1 MVYFLAGK
9 LGTWVSDNSLDL
21 FAEHYSDLPIKIKT
35 SLTEHKFDKS
45 F

>member
-1 MVYFLAGK
+1 M
-9 LGTWVSDNSLDL
+9 VSDNSLDL

-35 SLTEHKFDKS
+35 SLTEHKFDES